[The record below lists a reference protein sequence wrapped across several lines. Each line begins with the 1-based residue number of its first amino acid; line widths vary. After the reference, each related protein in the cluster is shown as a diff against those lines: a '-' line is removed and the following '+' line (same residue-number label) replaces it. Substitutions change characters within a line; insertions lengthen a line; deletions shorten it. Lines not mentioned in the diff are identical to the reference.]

1 MGKSIMK
8 SLPEKIQD
16 EVARLR
22 ETIAETKRLLPN
34 GSISW
39 IFYNAAIAEAE
50 RAVREQD
57 AVAMIRILQN
67 LKSME

>member
-1 MGKSIMK
+1 MQTE
-8 SLPEKIQD
+8 SLPQAVQN

-34 GSISW
+34 AKTVW
-39 IFYNAAIAEAE
+39 VFYEAAIAKAE

-57 AVAMIRILQN
+57 TVAMLRILPE
-67 LKSME
+67 LKEME

>member
-1 MGKSIMK
+1 MK
-8 SLPEKIQD
+8 SLPEQIQD

-22 ETIAETKRLLPN
+22 ETMAETKRLLPN

-39 IFYNAAIAEAE
+39 VFYEAAISEAE
-50 RAVREQD
+50 RALREQD
-57 AVAMIRILQN
+57 TVAMIRILPE

>member
-1 MGKSIMK
+1 MK
-8 SLPEKIQD
+8 SLPEQIQD

-22 ETIAETKRLLPN
+22 ETIAETKRLFQL
-34 GSISW
+34 SLISW
-39 IFYNAAIAEAE
+39 VFYDAAISEAE

-57 AVAMIRILQN
+57 TVAMIKILPE

>member
-1 MGKSIMK
+1 MK
-8 SLPEKIQD
+8 SLPEQIQD

-22 ETIAETKRLLPN
+22 ETIAETKRLLPL
-34 GSISW
+34 SLISW
-39 IFYNAAIAEAE
+39 VFYDAAISEAE

-57 AVAMIRILQN
+57 TVAMIKILPE